1 MPFYDV
7 TEQAKQPFVAEN
19 DQGTRMQKYSLE
31 QFDLNK
37 ASLDEECGEYLQEY
51 NIPKSAKV

>member
-19 DQGTRMQKYSLE
+19 DQGTRTQKLVH
-31 QFDLNK
+31 
-37 ASLDEECGEYLQEY
+37 A
-51 NIPKSAKV
+51 